1 MDGRG
6 IADRKVTQLLGFV
19 HDHLSDLTGVRQ
31 TVWRRGG
38 EAGGNLGRGILE
50 AQIGALQEGGPIS
63 GGIAGEARDP
73 IGDVPGL

>member
-6 IADRKVTQLLGFV
+6 IADRKGTQLLGFV

-38 EAGGNLGRGILE
+38 EVEG
-50 AQIGALQEGGPIS
+50 QEKQ
-63 GGIAGEARDP
+63 EET
-73 IGDVPGL
+73 